1 MTPRTAWRRRRP
13 PCGARDA
20 ALSRPR
26 LADEVTSLMMRD
38 PAPAIE
44 ALTDGISM
52 DKSLDL
58 RLIPEYDGTAKQSIA
73 EWLEKVELVC
83 KLRGID
89 NIAEVIPL
97 RLTDGAFAVY
107 LQLSDDERKSPPRLK
122 DALLAAFAVDPYD
135 AYEE

>member
-1 MTPRTAWRRRRP
+1 
-13 PCGARDA
+13 
-20 ALSRPR
+20 
-26 LADEVTSLMMRD
+26 
-38 PAPAIE
+38 
-44 ALTDGISM
+44 M

-135 AYEE
+135 AYEEFIA